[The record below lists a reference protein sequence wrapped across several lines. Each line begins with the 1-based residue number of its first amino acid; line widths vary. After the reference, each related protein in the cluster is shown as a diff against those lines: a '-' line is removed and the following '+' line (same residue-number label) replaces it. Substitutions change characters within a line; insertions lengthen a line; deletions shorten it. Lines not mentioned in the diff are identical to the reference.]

1 VSRNPIKIAVIVV
14 ALLWGGAAALQS
26 GGRSGG
32 ASAAAD
38 SLSRDGRAGA
48 EDSIAVVRGGR
59 AAAPSEVLVPR
70 QDWPLRGVE
79 RPDVD
84 RRGVLRQ
91 AGLDYGGAGG
101 VFVWRWTP
109 PDGAAAGQ
117 PVLLELMVYEAAD
130 YERLRASG
138 KAAPVLVRGRR
149 IVVAYHQPRDNPFA
163 SADPRHAMRESLRLT
178 RLDLVDF
185 AAKVRDRLQRRDST
199 LRIAVED

>member
-1 VSRNPIKIAVIVV
+1 MSRNPIKIAVAVV

-26 GGRSGG
+26 RS
-32 ASAAAD
+32 ASVAAGAAAD

-48 EDSIAVVRGGR
+48 EDPVAVVRGGR

-79 RPDVD
+79 RPEVGG
-84 RRGVLRQ
+84 RGVLGQ
-91 AGLDYGGAGG
+91 VGLDYGSAGG

-109 PDGAAAGQ
+109 PDGGTMRH

-149 IVVAYHQPRDNPFA
+149 IVVAYHQPHENPFA
-163 SADPRHAMRESLRLT
+163 AGDPRRAMRESLRLT

-199 LRIAVED
+199 LRIAVEQ